1 MCVCMRVIF
10 MKLSRVCSAG
20 LGSAPV
26 GRSWH
31 TLTAVSDSSLFL
43 FGGLSVDCRP
53 MSMTHAKL
61 HFPLEHGLNTK
72 PQSFLSPQVT
82 GGYWIW
88 RQKDGGRW
96 SIKTRTNRGRCKH
109 AEVEINRIRHQAK
122 NKCTSIM
129 YLTCSNSVPDI
140 LKYIL

>member
-1 MCVCMRVIF
+1 VCLCVCVCVCMRACDLHEAVSCVC
-10 MKLSRVCSAG
+10 MCSAG

-72 PQSFLSPQVT
+72 PQSSFSLL
-82 GGYWIW
+82 
-88 RQKDGGRW
+88 R
-96 SIKTRTNRGRCKH
+96 
-109 AEVEINRIRHQAK
+109 
-122 NKCTSIM
+122 
-129 YLTCSNSVPDI
+129 
-140 LKYIL
+140 